1 MAFERDTKRSSDSGS
16 RPITSNNIVRRKE
29 LLTLWHN
36 STHRHALL
44 ILFQPP
50 KSMAPFNLEGVQ
62 FLGMFK
68 DDCSEII
75 LSHVGGYEIV
85 LEIALGEFSDF
96 HCREDFVVFVVRGAK
111 TDPFFVGE
119 RVVDHVVEDAYFVH
133 LVENNGEV
141 TERCKLCPVQ
151 SWEERFQ
158 GGVRNCSGR
167 LDDIC
172 FAVNDS
178 SLDPLLRNL
187 KRKE

>member
-1 MAFERDTKRSSDSGS
+1 
-16 RPITSNNIVRRKE
+16 
-29 LLTLWHN
+29 
-36 STHRHALL
+36 
-44 ILFQPP
+44 
-50 KSMAPFNLEGVQ
+50 MAPFNLEGVQ

-141 TERCKLCPVQ
+141 TKRCKLCPVQ
-151 SWEERFQ
+151 SWEEGFQ
-158 GGVRNCSGR
+158 GGGGTQ
-167 LDDIC
+167 
-172 FAVNDS
+172 
-178 SLDPLLRNL
+178 LLGGT
-187 KRKE
+187 